1 MRHNQQAKQY
11 GEVVFLA
18 SKKYEALEDVF
29 SSLTLLLELLKKDA
43 IFRAFFKTRRIDSAK
58 KAVILNNV
66 M

>member
-1 MRHNQQAKQY
+1 MRHNQKAKQY
-11 GEVVFLA
+11 GEVIFLA

-43 IFRAFFKTRRIDSAK
+43 IFRAFFKTRRIDSEK